1 VHAGRAL
8 DCATWRGSRRGVLT
22 RVVLKIASNK
32 LKEASMGTINDGEF
46 LPSPEVL
53 APFRHEAG
61 ANVRP
66 LGRDFWERLDL
77 SEDKSADLVSK
88 HRQDKAVTRFV
99 KNYLEQQLQ
108 SFGILYAAA
117 CFSVLGLNYLG
128 SLIFYHSGVSD
139 KLMVIAVA
147 NIAYYG
153 FIMMLGL
160 FYPLARK
167 VRWQLTVAAFLLIT
181 LLPLVQDQAL
191 ALMPPAA
198 VLALV
203 VPLIPASLIFI
214 TATGTGRSLWG
225 RLKEVRRRNAE
236 ENSNREE
243 FMKRVTG
250 MFTVPEGRIRAF
262 KRRMILKSALRL
274 AFPILRCEEIE
285 DKKGAILDFAKR
297 QKFQDSMGRL
307 TEAAWIVG
315 SLAYLIL
322 PKLTEIDTISSW
334 AAGVLPVYYCSMKIM
349 KAVDN
354 EREKVLTEVAELIK
368 SGTDVG

>member
-1 VHAGRAL
+1 
-8 DCATWRGSRRGVLT
+8 
-22 RVVLKIASNK
+22 VLKIAGKK
-32 LKEASMGTINDGEF
+32 LKGATMGTNNDGEF
-46 LPSPEVL
+46 LPSPEAL
-53 APFRHEAG
+53 ELFRLEAD

-88 HRQDKAVTRFV
+88 RLQDKAVTRFV

-108 SFGILYAAA
+108 SFGILYAVT
-117 CFSVLGLNYLG
+117 CFSVLGLNYLW
-128 SLIFYHSGVSD
+128 SLIFYHSGVSK
-139 KLMVIAVA
+139 KLMIIAVA
-147 NIAYYG
+147 NIAYYS

-167 VRWQLTVAAFLLIT
+167 VRWQLTVAAFLFIT
-181 LLPLVQDQAL
+181 LSPLVHEQAL
-191 ALMPPAA
+191 ALVPPVA

-203 VPLIPASLIFI
+203 VSLIPASLIFI
-214 TATGTGRSLWG
+214 TATRTGRRLWS
-225 RLKEVRRRNAE
+225 RLEEVRRRNAG

-250 MFTVPEGRIRAF
+250 MFPVPEGRIRAIIH
-262 KRRMILKSALRL
+262 RMILRSALRL
-274 AFPILRCEEIE
+274 TFQILRCEEIK
-285 DKKGAILDFAKR
+285 DTKGAILEFAKR

-322 PKLTEIDTISSW
+322 PKLPEIEMLSAW

-354 EREKVLTEVAELIK
+354 KREKVLTEAAELIK
-368 SGTDVG
+368 PSAGLR